1 VKVICYANNKNS
13 YALQAMPALL
23 QQEIQLAQIF
33 SESKNSFQFLNMASQ
48 NVPKP
53 NTALNRARAIYR
65 IKKDFKKNAAK
76 FFTDSLAL
84 LHKSEFSQYLFLDN
98 ITELKQIKFAQKKIG
113 FAQHVFVAEQ
123 FIADYLI
130 AHNICTANKILLVY
144 YKLQLPAQAPD
155 AEFKKQLIND
165 SAYFLYD
172 SKGGAEQQHVLVLKA
187 YSQFKKWQKSSMKLV
202 VISNLAIPEK
212 LVPNFE
218 NYRHKAD
225 VFFVESSQQASAIA
239 EAYAAISFNK
249 YSKNGFAMQCLQHNV
264 PCIIADNEINRSVFG
279 NAVLF
284 SLLDQQELSKQIQLL
299 YTNENMAASLRFNGS
314 HFLHKYHD
322 IDTKAITAALLK
334 S

>member
-23 QQEIQLAQIF
+23 QQQIQLAQIF
-33 SESKNSFQFLNMASQ
+33 SESKNSFQFLSIASQ

-65 IKKDFKKNAAK
+65 IKKACKKTAAK
-76 FFTDSLAL
+76 FFTDNLAL
-84 LHKSEFSQYLFLDN
+84 LHKSEFSQFLFLDN
-98 ITELKQIKFAQKKIG
+98 ITELKQVKFAQKKIA

-130 AHNICTANKILLVY
+130 AQNICTANKIVLVY
-144 YKLQLPAQAPD
+144 YKLQLPAQEPD
-155 AEFKKQLIND
+155 ADFKKQLTND
-165 SAYFLYD
+165 AEYFLYD
-172 SKGGAEQQHVLVLKA
+172 GKGGTAQQNVLVLKA

-202 VISNLAIPEK
+202 IISNLAAPEK

-218 NYRHKAD
+218 NYRHKDD
-225 VFFVESSQQASAIA
+225 VFFVEPNQQTIAIA
-239 EAYAAISFNK
+239 EAYAAISFSK
-249 YSKNGFAMQCLQHNV
+249 YSKNSFAMQCLQYNL

-284 SLLDQQELSKQIQLL
+284 SMLDQQELSKQIQLL
-299 YTNENMAASLRFNGS
+299 YTNENMAASLRFSGS
-314 HFLHKYHD
+314 QLLQKYND
-322 IDTKAITAALLK
+322 IDAKAIMAALLK

>member
-13 YALQAMPALL
+13 YALQAFPALL
-23 QQEIQLAQIF
+23 QQEIQLTQIF

-65 IKKDFKKNAAK
+65 IKKACKKNAAK

-98 ITELKQIKFAQKKIG
+98 ITELKQIKFTQKKIA
-113 FAQHVFVAEQ
+113 FAQNVFVAEQ

-130 AHNICTANKILLVY
+130 AHNICAANKIVLVY
-144 YKLQLPAQAPD
+144 YKLQLPVQEPD
-155 AEFKKQLIND
+155 ADFKMQLTND
-165 SAYFLYD
+165 AEYFLYD
-172 SKGGAEQQHVLVLKA
+172 SKGGTAQQHLFVLKA

-202 VISNLAIPEK
+202 IISNLAAPKK

-225 VFFVESSQQASAIA
+225 VFFAEPNQQTIAIA
-239 EAYAAISFNK
+239 EAYAAISFSK
-249 YSKNGFAMQCLQHNV
+249 YSKNSFAMQCLQYNV

-284 SLLDQQELSKQIQLL
+284 SMLDQQELSRQIQLL

-314 HFLHKYHD
+314 QLLQKYND
-322 IDTKAITAALLK
+322 IDAMAILAAQLK